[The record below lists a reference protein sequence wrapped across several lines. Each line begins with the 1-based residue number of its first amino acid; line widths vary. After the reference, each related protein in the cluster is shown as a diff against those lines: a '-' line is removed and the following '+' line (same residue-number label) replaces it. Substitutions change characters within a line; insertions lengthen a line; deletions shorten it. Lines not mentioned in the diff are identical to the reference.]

1 MGTDERTQVHIY
13 GQVYHLKGGNDPE
26 HTQAVANLVDEQM
39 NRVAAQTRVPDNYRV
54 AVLTALH
61 LADQYLNLKKDHDE
75 LRSQVA
81 AKSNRLVSLLD
92 KINNEEESASVFPAA
107 D

>member
-1 MGTDERTQVHIY
+1 MHADDRTQVHIY
-13 GQVYHLKGGNDPE
+13 GQVYHLKGGNDAD
-26 HTQAVANLVDEQM
+26 HTQAVAKLVDEQM
-39 NRVAAQTRVPDNYRV
+39 NRVAAHTRVPDNFRV

-61 LADQYLNLKKDHDE
+61 LADEYLKAKKDHDK
-75 LRSQVA
+75 LKSQVT
-81 AKSNRLVSLLD
+81 AKSNHLVSLLD